1 MDVVIFVGWELGYL
15 ELDLEIIQRMKIV
28 VVNRDGSLLWIIV
41 IKIDQ
46 DFEFV
51 FLLLEI
57 SRGVIF

>member
-15 ELDLEIIQRMKIV
+15 ELDLELIQRMKII

-51 FLLLEI
+51 FLLLDI

>member
-1 MDVVIFVGWELGYL
+1 MDVVIFVGWELVYL
-15 ELDLEIIQRMKIV
+15 ELDLEIIQRMKII

-51 FLLLEI
+51 FLLLDI

>member
-15 ELDLEIIQRMKIV
+15 ELDLEIIQRMKII

-51 FLLLEI
+51 FLLLDI

>member
-1 MDVVIFVGWELGYL
+1 MDVVIFVGWELVYL
-15 ELDLEIIQRMKIV
+15 ELDLEIIQRMKII

-51 FLLLEI
+51 FLLLDI
-57 SRGVIF
+57 SKGVIF

>member
-15 ELDLEIIQRMKIV
+15 ELDLEIIQRMKII

-51 FLLLEI
+51 FLLLDI
-57 SRGVIF
+57 SKGVIF

>member
-51 FLLLEI
+51 FLLLDI